1 MTEQELIIQ
10 ELKDRNINTQSNQN
24 EDDEKE
30 LILEQL
36 RERNLF
42 KKTDDGSLLPT
53 PQAQRLDNPYGSIID
68 DIEIPEMNT
77 RSQAV
82 SDYLKSPE
90 FARLALE
97 VTGGVAGAMF
107 PPLMIARAA
116 TLVRPALQ
124 QAVTRMAGAG
134 FGQASGAGVSQTF
147 DPTFDSNDDFTEIA
161 SDISK
166 DILRAGA
173 TGIAAEGV
181 GQVIGAGITKVLSKN
196 KKLLDGADEAIKTIE
211 EQKTKILSNPKSYS
225 QEVRDAV
232 KVGQLTPA
240 LLQKG
245 QTIDILENVAES
257 SLFGGG
263 SIRYAKEGAEAIA
276 QSGLDDFLKLYK
288 KQAPDGSLGV
298 LFQKTLTDDLQA
310 FKSIANA
317 KYKAVDD
324 VLSSD
329 RFVNNFQVDLT
340 NLKAIAGEE
349 IKNLGLKGQSSK
361 LKKFLNDIQGEN
373 NYITFKRANILRGD
387 FLETSREFTTETL
400 GKKKARLA
408 AIASEEITKA
418 MDNAVVPNKAKQL
431 LADANRHYREGA
443 EVFNDALF
451 KKIINNDPDLV
462 YKSIIAAGDR
472 PTLVKKT
479 FDILDKRITD
489 KAERNLLKN
498 KIRGEFLKDFLIKSQ
513 KRSDQF
519 GVEFDAKKIFTNFR
533 NKEDTFKAMFTPKQI
548 RDFKKFEN
556 ALSFAQGS
564 KIKTGG
570 VLPGAMMIQMK
581 QSGALI
587 QIASAAS
594 AYGTGMTGVGIGI
607 LVAPAIVARAFT
619 NPKIIRALTLGIRYQ
634 DKPGLS
640 RRYFLQA
647 MTNMAADGLISED
660 ELKNIKKNIE
670 DFKDK

>member
-1 MTEQELIIQ
+1 MDEEQILLELQKRNVDVNSLMSSSDSILQ
-10 ELKDRNINTQSNQN
+10 ELKKRGFEET
-24 EDDEKE
+24 K
-30 LILEQL
+30 
-36 RERNLF
+36 
-42 KKTDDGSLLPT
+42 DGKFLPT
-53 PQAQRLDNPYGSIID
+53 VEKQRLDNPYGVIID
-68 DIEIPEMNT
+68 DMEIPETNT

-82 SDYLKSPE
+82 SDYLTSPE

-97 VTGGVAGAMF
+97 ITGGVAGAMY
-107 PPLMIARAA
+107 PPLAIARAA

-124 QAVTRMAGAG
+124 QAVTKMLGAG
-134 FGQASGAGVSQTF
+134 FGQSIGAGVSQTF
-147 DPTFDSNDDFTEIA
+147 DPTFDSNDDFMEIA
-161 SDISK
+161 SNISK

-173 TGIAAEGV
+173 TGATAEGV
-181 GQVIGAGITKVLSKN
+181 GQVIGAGITKVLSRN
-196 KKLLDGADEAIKTIE
+196 KKLLDGAEEAIKTIE
-211 EQKTKILSNPKSYS
+211 EQKTKILANPKSYS
-225 QEVRDAV
+225 QEIKDAV

-245 QTIDILENVAES
+245 QTIDILENIAES

-263 SIRYAKEGAEAIA
+263 SIRYAKEGAETIA
-276 QSGLDDFLKLYK
+276 QSGLDDFLKSYK
-288 KQAPDGSLGV
+288 QQAPDGSLGV
-298 LFQKTLTDDLQA
+298 LFQKTLTDDIQT
-310 FKSIANA
+310 FKSIANT
-317 KYKAVDD
+317 KYKLVDD
-324 VLSSD
+324 MLSSD
-329 RFVNNFQVDLT
+329 KFANNFQVDLT

-349 IKNLGLKGQSSK
+349 LKNLGLKKQSTK
-361 LKKFLNDIQGEN
+361 LKSFLQDILAED
-373 NYITFKRANILRGD
+373 NYTTFKRANILRGD

-418 MDNAVVPNKAKQL
+418 MDNASVPNKAKQL
-431 LADANRHYREGA
+431 LADANRHYKEGA

-489 KAERNLLKN
+489 ITERNLLKN

-513 KRSDQF
+513 KRDDQF

-548 RDFKKFEN
+548 ENFKKFEN

-594 AYGTGMTGVGIGI
+594 AYGTGMTGVGLGI
-607 LVAPAIVARAFT
+607 LLAPAMVAKAFT
-619 NPKIIRALTLGIRYQ
+619 NPKIIKALTLGIKYQ
-634 DKPGLS
+634 DKPSLS

-647 MTNMAADGLISED
+647 MTNMAAENLISQD

-670 DFKDK
+670 DF